1 MAQRSG
7 TKYSLE
13 SREPPDGTMGA
24 VGRRNGADEPAPRL
38 ARSGPWPRVVF
49 KAALVLELEQSH
61 RLQIDDRLR
70 PCGSPIPPKVT
81 DWLPTRAEAQQA
93 GSFAPAQDPVPGPVV
108 FSPRRSILAAMMK
121 SFSCRPLIFLV
132 LNETVA

>member
-1 MAQRSG
+1 MALLPAEMGQM
-7 TKYSLE
+7 
-13 SREPPDGTMGA
+13 SRL
-24 VGRRNGADEPAPRL
+24 L
-38 ARSGPWPRVVF
+38 ALLDQDLGHAWC
-49 KAALVLELEQSH
+49 L
-61 RLQIDDRLR
+61 RLR
-70 PCGSPIPPKVT
+70 WYLDWSNRTDSKSTIGCDLADRRSRRKSPTGCRPA
-81 DWLPTRAEAQQA
+81 AEAQQA